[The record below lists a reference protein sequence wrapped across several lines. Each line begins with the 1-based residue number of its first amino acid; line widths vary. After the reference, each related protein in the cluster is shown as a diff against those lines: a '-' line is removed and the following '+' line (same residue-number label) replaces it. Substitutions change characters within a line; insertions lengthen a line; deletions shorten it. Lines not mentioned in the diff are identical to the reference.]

1 MATPK
6 RVRYS
11 DVAIFV
17 DWPGHILSR
26 VQSFSADTDKSVEEM
41 RELSNDGITEYVEG
55 LPVVSVAIDTSEIG
69 SLTNLNYLSENAASN
84 TYLNKDDFDGS
95 SVDLFVH
102 IEEDGVFARSMYL
115 GDCYVTGIS
124 WGFDVGGVATENF
137 TLETDVKRQYFSAM
151 HEFYVMSG
159 LYNDGIIDSGIIVK
173 MPGATRNLDTEYT
186 GIFATVDNEQIKCI
200 EDFDSYTAGETIIPL
215 LADADAAG
223 HYAIIPSGTCVTLVN
238 PVLTGGTR
246 YRVGMYKSTS
256 AASTI
261 TTTDLDSSAIGGI
274 RKGMIEILVTSGDQA
289 AVAADE
295 MLRLQSV
302 SIDVDMSREGLE
314 ELGNYK
320 AYYRSLVLPIPVTV
334 TMSALASDIDAW
346 CRFAGST
353 EDQMVTDTDYEI
365 DFRDFVKGSRLKV
378 IIYDDDETNPSRN
391 LLKTIVV
398 QDMTVTAEAFG
409 VDAGGNATQDFTLN
423 ADNFAVSG
431 V

>member
-1 MATPK
+1 
-6 RVRYS
+6 
-11 DVAIFV
+11 
-17 DWPGHILSR
+17 
-26 VQSFSADTDKSVEEM
+26 
-41 RELSNDGITEYVEG
+41 
-55 LPVVSVAIDTSEIG
+55 
-69 SLTNLNYLSENAASN
+69 
-84 TYLNKDDFDGS
+84 
-95 SVDLFVH
+95 
-102 IEEDGVFARSMYL
+102 
-115 GDCYVTGIS
+115 
-124 WGFDVGGVATENF
+124 
-137 TLETDVKRQYFSAM
+137 
-151 HEFYVMSG
+151 
-159 LYNDGIIDSGIIVK
+159 
-173 MPGATRNLDTEYT
+173 
-186 GIFATVDNEQIKCI
+186 
-200 EDFDSYTAGETIIPL
+200 
-215 LADADAAG
+215 
-223 HYAIIPSGTCVTLVN
+223 
-238 PVLTGGTR
+238 
-246 YRVGMYKSTS
+246 MYKSTS

-261 TTTDLDSSAIGGI
+261 TTTDLDDSAIGGI